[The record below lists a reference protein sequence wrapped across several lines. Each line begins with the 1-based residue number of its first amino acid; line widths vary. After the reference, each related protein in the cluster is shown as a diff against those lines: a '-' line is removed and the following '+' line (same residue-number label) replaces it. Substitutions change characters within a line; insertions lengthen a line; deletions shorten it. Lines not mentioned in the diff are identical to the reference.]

1 MKSFS
6 IKVNKKITD
15 FNKTT
20 YINGCKSSTIRFFFI
35 ASLAYGVSS
44 ARGILESED
53 VLTTIKILKK
63 QLGVRILKK
72 KDIYYVYSNGL
83 NSYKTRNNLKF
94 NCKNSGTLARLLPSV
109 LLNYPQKFKIYGDF
123 SLNKRDMKRVIQ
135 PLEKFGM
142 SFYPKNKTTL
152 PLTVQGTEFSMGGHT
167 FLQNLPS
174 AQQKTLMI
182 FASLLAPGITTIKA
196 KKSRSHTELM
206 LSHFKAGIRVF
217 KKKNFDI
224 IKINGQKDFESAKV
238 NIGGDMSSAIF
249 IIALTILSKNSKI
262 RIKNVNLNPTRS
274 AILYVLKKM
283 NAQIKIL
290 RRRKSSNEMCGEII
304 AKSSPNLKSFICPK
318 SLNSNLIDDFV
329 ILFFIAARSR
339 GVSYFSGLGE
349 LRQKESDRLD
359 TSARILNQIG
369 IKTKTTKDSIK
380 IWGNPN
386 LSLNKTYKIKSMY
399 DHRIAMSSVIAGL
412 VFGGTFIISDGH
424 SINTS
429 FPDFLKILKKL
440 GAGASYEIKYKN

>member
-6 IKVNKKITD
+6 IKINKKIPS
-15 FNKTT
+15 FNKT
-20 YINGCKSSTIRFFFI
+20 IQVNGCKSSTIRFFFVS
-35 ASLAYGVSS
+35 SLAYGVSS
-44 ARGILESED
+44 AKGILESED
-53 VLTTIKILKK
+53 VLAAIKIFSK
-63 QLGVRILKK
+63 QLGVKIIKK
-72 KDIYYVYSNGL
+72 KKIYYVYSNGL
-83 NSYKTRNNLKF
+83 DSYKTKNNLKF
-94 NCKNSGTLARLLPSV
+94 NCQNSGTVARLLPSV
-109 LLNYPQKFKIYGDF
+109 LLNYPQKFKVFGDD

-142 SFYPKNKTTL
+142 NFYPKNKTTL
-152 PLTVQGTEFSMGGHT
+152 PLTVQGTEFSIGGHT
-167 FLQNLPS
+167 ILQSLAS

-206 LSHFKAGIRVF
+206 LSHFKAGIKIS

-224 IKINGQKDFESAKV
+224 IKIEGQKNFEATNV
-238 NIGGDMSSAIF
+238 NIGGDISSAIF

-262 RIKNVNLNPTRS
+262 KIKNVNLNPTRS

-290 RRRKSSNEMCGEII
+290 KKRKKSNEVCGDIV

-329 ILFFIAARSR
+329 ILFFIAAKSK
-339 GVSYFSGLGE
+339 GISYFSGIEE
-349 LRQKESDRLD
+349 LRKKESDRIGV
-359 TSARILNQIG
+359 TAKILNQIG

-380 IWGNPN
+380 IWGNPD
-386 LSLNKTYKIKSMY
+386 LSLNKIYKIKSMY
-399 DHRIAMSSVIAGL
+399 DHRVAMSSVVAGL
-412 VFGGTFIISDGH
+412 AFGGTFIISDGH

-429 FPDFLKILKKL
+429 FPDFIKILRKL
-440 GAGASYEIKYKN
+440 GANISHETK